1 MENLDQDDQRKQN
14 NDEIV
19 DEVEE
24 LEKSNA
30 KLKLWVG
37 CGFFAMIISCF
48 LAGKAISDL
57 FTPCD

>member
-37 CGFFAMIISCF
+37 CRFFAMIISFF